1 MENCRSTRII
11 HLPQSVGR
19 NAYGLSSALNQLG
32 FKSQVWIVEQ
42 NYLGYD
48 ADKILFEKSDSLIWR
63 EVKRLWALSY
73 VFRAEIVFF
82 NFGQTLFQQLPKDY
96 GKDSRLLVRIFYH
109 LYRVY
114 AHCMQSIE
122 LSLLRAQNRILLVQY
137 QGDDARQGEYLL
149 NNFKVNIAD
158 QVGSNYYPKSRDAL
172 KRDQIKRI
180 TGYCHKVY
188 ALNPDLLHVLPQK
201 SEFLPYSHI
210 SIEEWSPVYTQTESR
225 PLRIGHA
232 PSNRDVKG
240 TGLIL
245 NAIRNLQKSGFEFE
259 LVLIE
264 GHSHAEAREYLKK
277 IDVLVDQ
284 LFAGWYGG
292 VAVEA
297 MALGK
302 PVLAYIRDED
312 LKFVP
317 SKMASDLPIVR
328 ATPDTIQSSLQ
339 EVLEMPRAQ
348 LLELARQSRA
358 YVERWHN
365 PNTIAEKIQ
374 RDIETALIENNR
386 KNET

>member
-1 MENCRSTRII
+1 M
-11 HLPQSVGR
+11 
-19 NAYGLSSALNQLG
+19 
-32 FKSQVWIVEQ
+32 
-42 NYLGYD
+42 
-48 ADKILFEKSDSLIWR
+48 
-63 EVKRLWALSY
+63 
-73 VFRAEIVFF
+73 
-82 NFGQTLFQQLPKDY
+82 
-96 GKDSRLLVRIFYH
+96 
-109 LYRVY
+109 
-114 AHCMQSIE
+114 
-122 LSLLRAQNRILLVQY
+122 
-137 QGDDARQGEYLL
+137 
-149 NNFKVNIAD
+149 
-158 QVGSNYYPKSRDAL
+158 
-172 KRDQIKRI
+172 
-180 TGYCHKVY
+180 
-188 ALNPDLLHVLPQK
+188 
-201 SEFLPYSHI
+201 
-210 SIEEWSPVYTQTESR
+210 
-225 PLRIGHA
+225 
-232 PSNRDVKG
+232 
-240 TGLIL
+240 
-245 NAIRNLQKSGFEFE
+245 
-259 LVLIE
+259 LIE
-264 GHSHAEAREYLKK
+264 GHSHAEAREYYKK

-374 RDIETALIENNR
+374 RDIETALIENNK